1 MLHIVRFLFG
11 FFFQSKKHFD
21 SINLKWIK
29 RNEKKEI
36 FFWFLQTFLLLGLH
50 SSVNVKNIVYSSDN
64 LCFLTFHGETKYN
77 TINSHALEHWVEKA
91 KYGYWKNSVV
101 YLISLPTIKAYQVKK
116 KIKKIN
122 KEEALIGN
130 RYFSLQW
137 KNGVRILRIVK
148 RLC

>member
-1 MLHIVRFLFG
+1 MLHIVRFCCCC
-11 FFFQSKKHFD
+11 FFHSKKHFD
-21 SINLKWIK
+21 SIKVNKKKW
-29 RNEKKEI
+29 KKEI

-130 RYFSLQW
+130 IDIFRFSE
-137 KNGVRILRIVK
+137 KMG
-148 RLC
+148 